1 LSLAQAVAKLHGSAL
16 ELSDRNPGLRVA
28 ITLPLDA
35 SSTVALAVPAQ
46 ETAAGEVIASA
57 TLASS

>member
-1 LSLAQAVAKLHGSAL
+1 ML

-28 ITLPLDA
+28 ITLPFDA
-35 SSTVALAVPAQ
+35 ASTVALAIPPQ
-46 ETAAGEVIASA
+46 ETAPGEVIASA